1 MERVDFAAPAGVHSA
16 RDRHWD
22 AGELRRWMAS
32 AFQGRSLVVLANRQP
47 MRHDRSA
54 DGRIV
59 ATRSSGG
66 LVTALEPLIEA
77 CAGSWVA
84 HGAGSADTD
93 VVDALDCVGVPPHAP
108 AYRLKRVWLTPQ
120 EERGYYRGFSNE
132 GLWPLCHR
140 AHVRPVFRAD
150 DFAMYRAVNERFAD
164 AVFAEADG
172 ESPVVLVQDY
182 HFALA
187 PRLIRQRLPLATIVA
202 FWHIPFPDAR
212 TLAICPW
219 AEHLL
224 DGLLGSTVAGFQTA
238 DDRQNFVEA
247 ATRHLSAGYAN
258 DAVTFKGAQTRV
270 GAYPISVEWPN
281 PSTNKDIDACRADV
295 RARLNVAPDTL
306 LGIGIDRLDYTKG
319 ITEKLLAVE
328 RLLETCPEFRGRFV
342 FVQVA
347 EPSRESLPAYQ
358 EARARIVATAARVNA
373 RFRSGDYA
381 PILLLHRR
389 HEPQEVQDL
398 YRAADLCYVG
408 SLHDGMNLVAK
419 EFVAARH
426 DLRGV
431 LVLSEFAGAAKELR
445 AAVVV
450 NPYATDACAA
460 ALARGLRMAAAEQ
473 ESRMRT
479 LRGIV
484 RRSNIYAWAAELLS
498 DAAQAQPSSSQ
509 STQRTQRTRQLKERR
524 DKFIAKNAEP
534 KPHLVCASD
543 RFLR

>member
-1 MERVDFAAPAGVHSA
+1 MDRVDFAAPVGVHSA
-16 RDRHWD
+16 RERQWS
-22 AGELRRWMAS
+22 AGDLRRWIAS

-47 MRHDRSA
+47 MRHDRTV

-84 HGAGSADTD
+84 HGAGSADAD
-93 VVDALDCVGVPPHAP
+93 VVDALDCVGVPPHRP

-140 AHVRPVFRAD
+140 AHVRPVFRAG
-150 DFAMYRAVNERFAD
+150 DFAMYREVNERFAD
-164 AVFAEADG
+164 AVCAEVEDEA
-172 ESPVVLVQDY
+172 PVVLVQDY

-202 FWHIPFPDAR
+202 FWHIPFPDPR

-219 AEHLL
+219 AQQLL

-238 DDRQNFVEA
+238 DDRQNFVDA
-247 ATRHLSAGYAN
+247 ATQHLPARYSN
-258 DAVTFKGAQTRV
+258 DAVTFQGAQTHV

-281 PSTNKDIDACRADV
+281 WTTNTDIDACRADV
-295 RARLNVAPDTL
+295 RARLNLAPDTL
-306 LGIGIDRLDYTKG
+306 LGVGVDRLDYTKG
-319 ITEKLLAVE
+319 ITEKFLAVE
-328 RLLETCPEFRGRFV
+328 RLLESYEEFRGRFV
-342 FVQVA
+342 LVQVA

-373 RFRSGDYA
+373 RFRDGNYT
-381 PILLLHRR
+381 PILLLHQR
-389 HEPQEVQDL
+389 HEPHEVQDL

-431 LVLSEFAGAAKELR
+431 LVLSEFAGASKELH

-450 NPYATDACAA
+450 NPYATHACAA
-460 ALARGLRMAAAEQ
+460 ALARGLTMAGAEQ

-484 RRSNIYAWAAELLS
+484 RRSNIYAWAAGLLS
-498 DAAQAQPSSSQ
+498 DAAV
-509 STQRTQRTRQLKERR
+509 STKRSDRKYPRKERKER
-524 DKFIAKNAEP
+524 FITKTAGTVRP
-534 KPHLVCASD
+534 RLVCASE